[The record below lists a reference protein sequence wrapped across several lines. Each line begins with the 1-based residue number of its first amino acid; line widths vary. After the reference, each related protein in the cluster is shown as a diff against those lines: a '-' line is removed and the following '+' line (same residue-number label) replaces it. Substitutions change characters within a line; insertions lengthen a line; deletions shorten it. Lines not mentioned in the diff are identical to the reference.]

1 MSELTTVNSNQVAAQ
16 SSDNMASMFMSMAMN
31 PECDVDKLEKL
42 MALYER
48 DEARKSKVAFS
59 KDFAE
64 MQSELPT
71 VAKSKTV
78 SFKKDGNG
86 NPITAYKHATLEDI
100 VDVVRPVLQTFG
112 FAASFSVNTIDK
124 VSVTCTLMHKEG
136 HSIETTITLKEDQS
150 GGKNGVQAIGSSVS
164 YGKRYTL
171 ASLLNIATRDDDDA
185 EAAMQK
191 DNRFIT
197 ANQSKSLDAKFNQLP
212 KERQD
217 KFIDWLGKNQGVGS
231 IPEVNV
237 SGFNAVMSALNKVIA
252 SLDKDAA

>member
-1 MSELTTVNSNQVAAQ
+1 MSELTTVNDNQVAAQ
-16 SSDNMASMFMSMAMN
+16 SNDNMASMFMSMAMN

-71 VAKSKTV
+71 VAKNKTV

-136 HSIETTITLKEDQS
+136 HSIETTITLASDQS

-185 EAAMQK
+185 QAAEQK
-191 DNRFIT
+191 DSRVIT
-197 ANQSKSLDAKFNQLP
+197 AGQSKTLEAKFSQLTD
-212 KERQD
+212 ERQD
-217 KFIDWLGKNQGVGS
+217 SFIAWLQDRFKVDS
-231 IPEVNV
+231 IPEVRA
-237 SGFNAVMSALNKVIA
+237 SDFNAVVSGINKVIA
-252 SLDKDAA
+252 SLDKESA